1 MGVLQMHGLHR
12 DRNSVDRRQGKIWIR
27 DSKKLP
33 KGAYGEVS
41 GKDYVPYITDKSRT
55 GGNVAVLIIGIIL
68 AAIFAASTTYSGMK
82 AGLTVAA
89 GIPGAII
96 GSAFV
101 GAFARSKGILGK
113 NLIQGMS
120 SGGESVASGF
130 IFVLPAVILIGS
142 QITFLEGL
150 AVGVGGVLFG
160 IGIAAIVHNYLIVEE
175 HGKLMY
181 PESMAISETLVAS
194 EAGGDSIKYMGIGFV
209 ISGFITVL
217 TGSFLNVA
225 NNVMSLVG
233 SKFYKWKFDIEV
245 NPLLLGI
252 GFIVGLEVSLTMF
265 AGSILSNFGIAPLIG
280 YFTDMAKDGAMVWNN
295 PAMPLNQ
302 MDVGAISSSYVKY
315 IGAGMMLCGGIIGAI
330 KLIPTIIASIKET
343 LKAKSSAGEGEEGS
357 SIQMILLLGGVVI
370 GFLAAFL
377 ISGNIV
383 MAIIGAIISLL
394 LSLLFV
400 IVAGRLTGTIGTSNL
415 PVSGMTIASLVIVT
429 LVFVIMGWTDLEANK
444 SLLLFGSFIV
454 VAIAIAGGYTQSQK
468 VTYII
473 GGSKNEM
480 QRYFTIASIVGVIV
494 VVGVILLLS
503 DQLRATGDNVQFAL
517 PQANLMSTLTS
528 GIMSGSLPWVMI
540 IVGVFMAIVLYA
552 LNLPIMTIA
561 IGFYLPIATT
571 SIILVGALIRLFVEL
586 VSKTE
591 KEKEVKVSN
600 GISLSSGLVAGGSII
615 GLIGIILQVTGVV
628 TPKVPSGFAATNSMA
643 IALLVVL
650 VVLTALPIVLSKVK
664 NNEQE

>member
-1 MGVLQMHGLHR
+1 M
-12 DRNSVDRRQGKIWIR
+12 N
-27 DSKKLP
+27 KKLP

-101 GAFARSKGILGK
+101 GAFARQKGILGK

-160 IGIAAIVHNYLIVEE
+160 IGVAAIVHNYLIVEE

-343 LKAKSSAGEGEEGS
+343 LKAKSSSGEGEEGS
-357 SIQMILLLGGVVI
+357 SIQMILLLGGVVV

-552 LNLPIMTIA
+552 LKLPIMTIA

-615 GLIGIILQVTGVV
+615 GLIGIILQVTGVI

-650 VVLTALPIVLSKVK
+650 VVLTALPIILSKVK

>member
-1 MGVLQMHGLHR
+1 M
-12 DRNSVDRRQGKIWIR
+12 N
-27 DSKKLP
+27 KKLP

-142 QITFLEGL
+142 QITFFEGL

-628 TPKVPSGFAATNSMA
+628 TPKGPSGFAATNSMA

>member
-1 MGVLQMHGLHR
+1 MYICYNIYKLKRGENFM
-12 DRNSVDRRQGKIWIR
+12 N
-27 DSKKLP
+27 KKLP

-343 LKAKSSAGEGEEGS
+343 LKAKSSTGEGEEGS

>member
-1 MGVLQMHGLHR
+1 M
-12 DRNSVDRRQGKIWIR
+12 N
-27 DSKKLP
+27 KKLP

-68 AAIFAASTTYSGMK
+68 ASIFAASTTYSGMK

-252 GFIVGLEVSLTMF
+252 GFIVGIEVSLTMF

-650 VVLTALPIVLSKVK
+650 VVLTTLPIVLSKVK

>member
-1 MGVLQMHGLHR
+1 M
-12 DRNSVDRRQGKIWIR
+12 N
-27 DSKKLP
+27 KKLP

-142 QITFLEGL
+142 QITFFEGL

-370 GFLAAFL
+370 GFLAALL

>member
-1 MGVLQMHGLHR
+1 M
-12 DRNSVDRRQGKIWIR
+12 N
-27 DSKKLP
+27 KKLP

-142 QITFLEGL
+142 QITFFEGL

-494 VVGVILLLS
+494 VVGVIFLLS